1 MLEKITIRNIATY
14 DTDGVEIKDLKR
26 INFIYGANGCGKT
39 TITRLVNDPQDS
51 DFTDSFLTWKNGT
64 VLKSLVYNKDFRDK
78 NFGQDKIDGVFTL
91 GQATKEDK
99 ELIETMKQELDQ
111 LKEKGIAVKGSRENL
126 KRDKDKSE
134 ESFKEQIWN
143 ELYKKY
149 ENNFQEAFV
158 GFKRKDL
165 FKTKLLQEFSSNSST
180 LHSYDDL
187 KNKSTTIFGQTPTS
201 LDVIHLPDYER
212 LLAIE
217 SEAVWQKKIIGKTD
231 VDIAALIQTLNINDW
246 VNEGRSYLQPGKQI
260 CPFCQQETISNAF
273 REQLEEYFDEA
284 FLEDTKK
291 VKALY
296 DEYISLS
303 DFIINALH
311 QIESVQKTNKLSKL
325 KIDLYIA
332 SSKAISSLIAENLAH
347 FQGKIKEPS
356 RITNVT
362 STNEQIEILTQLIL
376 DANQEI
382 EKHNRIVNDFSNQ
395 RSNLI
400 KEIWKFLIEDHRSSI
415 ESYIKKDAGQTEGI
429 EKLGIQHE
437 GLRTQY
443 SELNDKIKEANKNVT
458 SVQPSVDEINRILE
472 SYGFLNF
479 KIVPVETDPN
489 QYQIRRENG
498 SIAEST
504 LSEGEMTFITFLYF
518 LQLAKGSIEESSITE
533 DRILV
538 IDDPISS
545 LDSTIL
551 YVVSSLLKEII
562 KKIKDGEGNI
572 HQLILLTHN
581 VYFHKEVSFVD
592 GRTPRNGDTFFWILR
607 RKKNITSIQPFEMEN
622 PIKNSYELL
631 WKELRNREQNDSIT
645 VQNTMRRIIEHY
657 YKILGEYTDDALVSQ
672 FSTIE
677 EQEICRSLISWIN
690 DGSHVIPDDL
700 YIEHQD
706 TVADKYFEVFRAVFD
721 ETGHIEHY
729 NMMMQIE
736 TPINTG
742 V

>member
-14 DTDGVEIKDLKR
+14 DANGVEIKDLKK

-78 NFGQDKIDGVFTL
+78 NFGQGKIDGVFTL
-91 GQATKEDK
+91 GQATKEEK

-111 LKEKGIAVKGSRENL
+111 LKDKGIAAKGARENL
-126 KRDKDKSE
+126 KREKDKSE
-134 ESFKEQIWN
+134 ESFKEQVWN

-149 ENNFQEAFV
+149 ENNFQEAFI
-158 GFKRKDL
+158 GFKKKDL

-180 LHSYDDL
+180 LNSFDDL
-187 KNKSTTIFGQTPTS
+187 KDKSTIIFGQTPTS
-201 LDVIHLPDYER
+201 LDIIHLPDYER
-212 LLAIE
+212 LLVIE
-217 SEAVWQKKIIGKTD
+217 SDAVWQKKIIGKTD
-231 VDIAALIQTLNINDW
+231 VDIAALIQKLNMNDW
-246 VNEGRSYLQPGKQI
+246 VNEGRSFLQPGKQT
-260 CPFCQQETISNAF
+260 CPFCQQETVSTAF

-311 QIESVQKTNKLSKL
+311 QIENVQKTNKLSKL
-325 KIDLYIA
+325 KMDLFIA
-332 SSKAISSLIAENLAH
+332 SSKVISSLISENLAR

-362 STNEQIEILTQLIL
+362 STKEQIEILAQLIL

-382 EKHNRIVNDFSNQ
+382 ENHNKIVNDFSNQ
-395 RSNLI
+395 RNNLI

-415 ESYIKKDAGQTEGI
+415 EAYIKKDNGQTEGI
-429 EKLGIQHE
+429 EKLRIQHE
-437 GLRTQY
+437 NLTTQY
-443 SELNDKIKEANKNVT
+443 TELNDKIKEANKNVT

-607 RKKNITSIQPFEMEN
+607 RKKNITSIQPFEKEN

-672 FSTIE
+672 FNTIE

-721 ETGHIEHY
+721 KTGHIEHY

-736 TPINTG
+736 TPINIG